1 VTAALRKDKAATRTD
16 IRTDAFTTRLVPPVP
31 GEGVMRS
38 RHVLPVM
45 NFSMEECVM
54 RSTKFLAAAAVITV
68 TAPAFAQDMMSSD
81 SARIVSDPL
90 YLPLQ
95 GEIYGATGYQYGS
108 LSRDTYNAAGVK
120 TDSANVGSNT
130 LDQTFLYG
138 ITDDLAVHF
147 DWGYDISRDAS
158 RHVVGGDD
166 VKRDSSGWTN
176 PDFGLIY
183 RVMDQRDNPLTLDL
197 RADYSPDAFPA
208 KSATGTDEGT
218 VASGGQMADFGA
230 TLGHEGPMFT
240 VAAKFDAIWLDTR
253 NILNQSSGDVSRY
266 DSVWNYRF
274 GLDSQTRITD
284 QFSFN
289 AGVGHTFTNSGA
301 VFNQTNG
308 LEHITTGGDVT
319 DVNAALNYQ
328 FVPNTVVGSLE
339 YQHNFYQNS
348 RDVFALALSNTSTRN
363 KDEDLVGVTVR
374 YVLP

>member
-1 VTAALRKDKAATRTD
+1 
-16 IRTDAFTTRLVPPVP
+16 
-31 GEGVMRS
+31 
-38 RHVLPVM
+38 
-45 NFSMEECVM
+45 M
-54 RSTKFLAAAAVITV
+54 RSTKSLAAAAAMIAVS
-68 TAPAFAQDMMSSD
+68 APAFAQDMASD
-81 SARIVSDPL
+81 STRIVSDPL

-120 TDSANVGSNT
+120 TDSANIGSNT

-138 ITDDLAVHF
+138 ITDDLAVRF
-147 DWGYDISRDAS
+147 NWGYDISRDAS
-158 RHVVGGDD
+158 RHVVGGGDD
-166 VKRDSSGWTN
+166 KRDSSGWTD
-176 PDFGLIY
+176 PDFGLTY
-183 RVMDQRDNPLTLDL
+183 RVMDQRNNPLTLDL

-218 VASGGQMADFGA
+218 VAQGGQMADFGA

-240 VAAKFDAIWLDTR
+240 IAAKFDAIWLDTR
-253 NILNQSSGDVSRY
+253 NILNQSSGDMTRY
-266 DSVWNYRF
+266 DSMWNYRF

-284 QFSFN
+284 QISLN
-289 AGVGHTFTNSGA
+289 AGVGHTFTNNGA
-301 VFNQTNG
+301 VFNQTSG

-328 FVPNTVVGSLE
+328 FIPNTVVGSLE

-348 RDVFALALSNTSTRN
+348 RNLFALASNDTSTRN